1 MTSNVENSLVKNTL
15 AIFGINAIETFDDD
29 EFRYFEGFSLMEKG
43 HNFLNGLRSQF
54 YHNISHSHVL
64 CRTTDIADIMVNFL
78 ISKVKA
84 K

>member
-1 MTSNVENSLVKNTL
+1 MVKNTL
-15 AIFGINAIETFDDD
+15 AIFGINAIETFDD
-29 EFRYFEGFSLMEKG
+29 EFKYFEGFSLMERG
-43 HNFLNGLRSQF
+43 HNFFNGLRSQF
-54 YHNISHSHVL
+54 YHNISQSHVL